1 MNAPDHATT
10 RQALQTPDIAGLMQ
24 ALGQQAKVASA
35 HMKRAQAAIKN
46 RALAGL
52 AAFVR
57 HSVATPLV
65 DRLDLNAKD
74 IETVVLACSYVGG
87 HRKISLCA

>member
-10 RQALQTPDIAGLMQ
+10 RQVLQTPDIAGLMQ
-24 ALGQQAKVASA
+24 TLGQQEKVASA
-35 HMKRAQAAIKN
+35 QMARAQSAIKN
-46 RALAGL
+46 RAFAGL
-52 AAFVR
+52 AALVR
-57 HSVATPLV
+57 HSMATPLV
-65 DRLDLNAKD
+65 DRLDHNAND

>member
-10 RQALQTPDIAGLMQ
+10 RQALQTQDIAGLMQ
-24 ALGQQAKVASA
+24 TLGQQAKVASA
-35 HMKRAQAAIKN
+35 HMKCAQAAIKN
-46 RALAGL
+46 RALARL

>member
-1 MNAPDHATT
+1 MNAPDHAVT
-10 RQALQTPDIAGLMQ
+10 RQALQTQNIAGLTQ

-35 HMKRAQAAIKN
+35 HLKRAPEAIKN
-46 RALAGL
+46 RGLAGL

-57 HSVATPLV
+57 HGVATPLV
-65 DRLDLNAKD
+65 DRLNLNAND

>member
-1 MNAPDHATT
+1 MNAPDHAAT

-24 ALGQQAKVASA
+24 AVGQQEKVASA
-35 HMKRAQAAIKN
+35 QMEHSPAAIKN
-46 RALAGL
+46 RALTGL
-52 AAFVR
+52 VTLLR

-65 DRLDLNAKD
+65 DRLDLNAND
-74 IETVVLACSYVGG
+74 IETVVLACFYVGG